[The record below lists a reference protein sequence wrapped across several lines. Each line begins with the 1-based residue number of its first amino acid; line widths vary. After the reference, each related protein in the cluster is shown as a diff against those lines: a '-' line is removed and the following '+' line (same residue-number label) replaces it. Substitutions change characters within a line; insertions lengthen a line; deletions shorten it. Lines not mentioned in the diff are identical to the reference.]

1 MKVLGIIPAR
11 YASSRFPAKVLA
23 NLGGKSVLQRVWEQS
38 QKANLLNR
46 VYIATDHEK
55 VAEHAKS
62 FGAEVLMTQEN
73 HPSGTDRIAE
83 ALQLSG
89 ESCDVLINIQGDE
102 PFIQPE
108 LIDQLAQ
115 EFTDAKVDICTAAVP
130 IAKQEDISNPN
141 VVKVVQN
148 HAGNALYFSRS
159 PVPFIRNHPKENWLN
174 QASFFRHMGI
184 YAYRQKV
191 LKAIVQLPESMLEK
205 AERLEQLR
213 WLEAGYTIR
222 IIQTNDEGIGI
233 DEPKDLDKALK
244 FLNLQRR

>member
-1 MKVLGIIPAR
+1 MAPTA
-11 YASSRFPAKVLA
+11 
-23 NLGGKSVLQRVWEQS
+23 
-38 QKANLLNR
+38 
-46 VYIATDHEK
+46 
-55 VAEHAKS
+55 
-62 FGAEVLMTQEN
+62 
-73 HPSGTDRIAE
+73 IAE

-130 IAKQEDISNPN
+130 IAQQADITNPN

-159 PVPFIRNHPKENWLN
+159 PVPFIRNHPQENWLN

-184 YAYRQKV
+184 YAYREKV

-205 AERLEQLR
+205 ARNGWNNFA
-213 WLEAGYTIR
+213 WLEAGYNIR
-222 IIQTNDEGIGI
+222 IIETNDEGIGI
-233 DEPKDLDKALK
+233 DDPEDLDKALK